1 MDECEKMSVIK
12 EQRQCPRISSENKVG
27 YALYNESKVKID
39 QGTGRTINLSQTG
52 LLLETKKVLNGAYI
66 LLITIDLESKK
77 VKVKG
82 RVVTSRYEESS
93 GCYLSGIEF
102 IGSKDEQLEAI
113 VVFVKAYQ
121 HRKHRTA
128 LKGSLSWGEP

>member
-1 MDECEKMSVIK
+1 MDGCEKMSVIK

-27 YALYNESKVKID
+27 YALYNEAKIKVD
-39 QGTGRTINLSQTG
+39 QGTGRTVNLSQTG

-66 LLITIDLESKK
+66 LLITIDLNGKK

-102 IGSKDEQLEAI
+102 IGSRDEQLEAI

-128 LKGSLSWGEP
+128 LSDASSWVEP